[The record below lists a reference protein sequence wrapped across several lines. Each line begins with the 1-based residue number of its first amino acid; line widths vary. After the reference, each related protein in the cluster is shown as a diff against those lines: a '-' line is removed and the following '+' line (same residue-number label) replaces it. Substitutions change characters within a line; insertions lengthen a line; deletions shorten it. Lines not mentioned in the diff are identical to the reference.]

1 MAKKKSLKRTDV
13 LDKGFVELLDV
24 MGDDL
29 AIVNAARVSY
39 LGESKGGAA
48 DKKLL
53 FYLMEHHHSSPFEQ
67 VELKFRVKAPLMVFW
82 QWVRHRTFHYQHI
95 NSQSGRYT
103 PFNPN
108 DVYVPIEW
116 RAQDVDNKQG
126 SNGRVDRRLEMELT
140 QTLQGMIETAM
151 NTYQVALQAGVA
163 KEQARLFLPAFGLYY
178 TWIVKV
184 DAWNLMHFLKLRLA
198 DEAQWEIR
206 QYAEAIRDMFA
217 ERFPWA
223 YEAFEKYMLG
233 ETEDDETSEG

>member
-1 MAKKKSLKRTDV
+1 MGKKPLQRKKV
-13 LDKGFVELLDV
+13 LDRGFVELLDV

-39 LGESKGGAA
+39 LGESKGDEA

-53 FYLMEHHHSSPFEQ
+53 FYLMEHNHSSPFEQ

-108 DVYVPIEW
+108 DVYIPTQW
-116 RAQDVDNKQG
+116 RKQDVGNKQ
-126 SNGRVDRRLEMELT
+126 SSSGRVDRQVEMELT
-140 QTLQGMIETAM
+140 QTLQGMVETAM
-151 NTYQVALQAGVA
+151 NAYQLALKAGVA

-206 QYAEAIRDMFA
+206 QYAETIRDMFA
-217 ERFPWA
+217 TQFPWTH
-223 YEAFEKYMLG
+223 EAFEEYMFG
-233 ETEDDETSEG
+233 DTK